1 MVKEIVKDVLFLG
14 RKSTEATKED
24 MSIIQD
30 LKDTLAFHRGRCL
43 GMAANMIGYNKKI
56 IIIAADIMDLVM
68 VNPVIIEKEG
78 QYEATEGCLS
88 LTGQRKAKR
97 YSKIRVKYQNERFKW
112 KEAVFE
118 GLYAQIIQHEMDHLE
133 GIII

>member
-1 MVKEIVKDVLFLG
+1 MVREIVKDVLFLG
-14 RKSTEATKED
+14 RKSTEATKKD
-24 MSIIQD
+24 APVIQD

-43 GMAANMIGYNKKI
+43 GMAANMIGENKRI

-68 VNPVIIEKEG
+68 VNPTIIEKEG
-78 QYEATEGCLS
+78 KYETEEGCLS
-88 LTGQRKAKR
+88 LTGQRKTTR
-97 YSKIRVKYQNERFKW
+97 YQKICVKYQNEHFQW
-112 KEAVFE
+112 KEAEFE

>member
-24 MSIIQD
+24 VSIIQD

-43 GMAANMIGYNKKI
+43 GMAANMIGYNKRI

-68 VNPVIIEKEG
+68 VNPQIMKKEG

-97 YSKIRVKYQNERFKW
+97 YSKIRVKYQNEHFQW
-112 KEAVFE
+112 KEADFE
-118 GLYAQIIQHEMDHLE
+118 GLYAQVIQHEMDHLE
-133 GIII
+133 GVII